1 MIPDPATQIG
11 LGFDPERL
19 RRIDGWMADHVA
31 SRRLAGLS
39 FLITRKG
46 EVAYRGMAG
55 MRDAQTGEPVSR
67 DTIWRIYSM
76 TKPITT
82 LAALMLYEEGAFQL
96 DQPVADFIPSFGR
109 LKVWKGEGH
118 SLSDVEDL
126 ERPVTIHDLMTHQ
139 SGLIYDVE
147 GGNALEQAMISE
159 GLDFSRK
166 GDRLKAAMERL
177 TSLPLAF
184 QPGARWHYG
193 VSTDVL
199 GRIVEVISG
208 VSLAS
213 FFQERIFAPLGMSE
227 TGFFLR
233 DPALKRRLA
242 AIYGRGPEGF
252 QPVPEPAGQSYDPGM
267 KLFSGGGGL
276 LSTLDDYQK
285 FASML
290 LSGGRYSGGRL
301 IGRKTFD
308 LMTSNHMGGDLASR
322 GQSHFAE
329 TTFHGIGFGLGLA
342 VMLDPA
348 KAKILG
354 SAGEFNWGGMASTTF
369 WVDPAEELTAILM
382 TQLYPSSTYTLRRQ
396 LRVLTYQALV

>member
-1 MIPDPATQIG
+1 MNPDPATQMR

-19 RRIDGWMADHVA
+19 GRIDGWMADHVA

-39 FLITRKG
+39 VQITRRG

-55 MRDAQTGEPVSR
+55 LRDASAGLPVTR

-96 DQPVADFIPSFGR
+96 DQPVADFIPSFGA

-118 SLSDVEDL
+118 PLSEVEDL

-139 SGLIYDVE
+139 SGLVYE
-147 GGNALEQAMISE
+147 AAEGNALERAMISE
-159 GLDFSRK
+159 GLDFSRT
-166 GDRLKAAMERL
+166 GDTLEAAIERL
-177 TSLPLAF
+177 ATLPLAF

-208 VSLAS
+208 QSLAE
-213 FFQERIFAPLGMSE
+213 FFEERIFAPLGMGE

-233 DPALKRRLA
+233 DPALKRRMA
-242 AIYGRGPEGF
+242 AIYGPGPDGF
-252 QPVPEPAGQSYDPGM
+252 QPVPEPASQRYDPEM
-267 KLFSGGGGL
+267 KLFGGGGGL
-276 LSTLDDYQK
+276 LSTVDDYQK

-290 LSGGRYSGGRL
+290 LAGGRHAGGRL
-301 IGRKTFD
+301 IGRKTFE
-308 LMTSNHMGGDLASR
+308 LMTRNHMGGDLASR
-322 GQSHFAE
+322 GQTHFAE
-329 TTFHGIGFGLGLA
+329 TAFHGIGFGLGVA

-354 SAGEFNWGGMASTTF
+354 SPGEFNWGGMASTAF
-369 WVDPAEELTAILM
+369 WVDPVEEMTVILM
-382 TQLYPSSTYTLRRQ
+382 TQLLPSSTYTLRRQ

>member
-1 MIPDPATQIG
+1 MNPDPATQIG
-11 LGFDPERL
+11 LGFDPKRL

-39 FLITRKG
+39 VLITRKG

-55 MRDAQTGEPVSR
+55 MRDAEAGEPVSR

-96 DQPVADFIPSFGR
+96 DQPVADFIPSFGG
-109 LKVWKGEGH
+109 LKVWKGDGH

-139 SGLIYDVE
+139 SGLIYEVD

-159 GLDFSRK
+159 GLDLSRK
-166 GDRLKAAMERL
+166 GDTLEAAMERL

-193 VSTDVL
+193 VSTTVL
-199 GRIVEVISG
+199 GRIVEVLSG
-208 VSLAS
+208 KSLAA
-213 FFQERIFAPLGMSE
+213 FFDERIFAPLGMGD

-233 DPALKRRLA
+233 DPALKRRMA
-242 AIYGRGPEGF
+242 AIYGAGPEGF
-252 QPVPEPAGQSYDPGM
+252 QPEPEPAGQRYDPNM
-267 KLFSGGGGL
+267 KLFCGGGGL
-276 LSTLDDYQK
+276 LSTIDDYQK

-329 TTFHGIGFGLGLA
+329 TTFQGVGFGLGLA